1 MARRIAT
8 RHFPSCAG
16 ALPSLRADRHASASK
31 SAMESDKGKPQEY
44 GEFARSG
51 RIPGRSVM
59 TFRLSEPIVD
69 RLLDKL
75 CTDDAFRALFA
86 DDARAALA
94 SLGHSPASDPSIVEG
109 AWWCLKV
116 ESLASK
122 EVIRQSR
129 NELRRQFTMSF
140 LPQLP
145 FALDAQWK
153 EQDQAA

>member
-1 MARRIAT
+1 
-8 RHFPSCAG
+8 
-16 ALPSLRADRHASASK
+16 
-31 SAMESDKGKPQEY
+31 
-44 GEFARSG
+44 
-51 RIPGRSVM
+51 M

-75 CTDDAFRALFA
+75 CTDDAFRTLFTV
-86 DDARAALA
+86 DARAALA
-94 SLGHSPASDPSIVEG
+94 SLGHSPASDPSISEG

-122 EVIRQSR
+122 EVIRRSR
-129 NELRRQFTMSF
+129 NELRRQFTMAF